1 LFPRTLLTLLNKD
14 LERPR
19 VFSPPFVRQC
29 QKILFVRPS
38 GKKCF
43 ESAPQRMAAMS

>member
-1 LFPRTLLTLLNKD
+1 LFPRTLLTLFNED
-14 LERPR
+14 FERR
-19 VFSPPFVRQC
+19 SVFSPPFVRQC

-43 ESAPQRMAAMS
+43 GSAPQRMAAMS